1 MTTQANSASM
11 RQAVWHLMHHSIGL
25 VIKAEESAFTKNA
38 GISHQQFLILMTI
51 ESSEPPVTETD
62 IAKQLLHNLNSI
74 SMILDR
80 MEKQKLVSKERSKVD
95 RRVVYVKTT
104 AKGKRKLAAG
114 LKVGGLLAE
123 RFSSSFTDSEARA
136 GMKMLEKLR
145 AQAMKEL
152 GMESR
157 GKKASIMRII
167 QTIKKAEEK
176 TGAGKRASGAEP
188 PAAEASA

>member
-1 MTTQANSASM
+1 
-11 RQAVWHLMHHSIGL
+11 MHHSIGL

-80 MEKQKLVSKERSKVD
+80 MEKQKLVTKERSKID
-95 RRVVYVKTT
+95 RRVVYVKAT

-114 LKVGGLLAE
+114 LKVGGVLAE
-123 RFSSSFTDSEARA
+123 RFSSGFTDSEARA

-145 AQAMKEL
+145 AQAMREL
-152 GMESR
+152 GMEGR
-157 GKKASIMRII
+157 GKKASIMRIV

-176 TGAGKRASGAEP
+176 SAAGKKTSAAYSGEPATEATAEQG
-188 PAAEASA
+188 A